1 MPPSTKFT
9 IRRATEPDAPHLAH
23 INITAFEPTPFWRNL
38 FPALDRRATYPLKLA
53 RTLTKLADSA
63 SHLLVAEDPA
73 TGAVVG
79 YARWTVPG
87 PPAPASSGPIALSPA
102 NQDLV
107 TAFRQAGDGALPPGT
122 NLAIHSRFWGDL
134 ERLKAKY
141 LREGDFG
148 AFFPVFFLGVASFFL
163 FFLGVVVVSKVGDH
177 ANSKGLGEGAVLEFL
192 ATLPEAQGQGVAS
205 GLLRWGLERADARNA
220 RVYLEATEEGYPVYR
235 KYGWRDLEVLEL
247 DFAGLGG
254 RSERQRWVMM
264 MRERRDPAG
273 EQSRGLKD

>member
-1 MPPSTKFT
+1 MPPPNKYA
-9 IRRATEPDAPHLAH
+9 IRPATEPDAPHLAH

-38 FPALDRRATYPLKLA
+38 FPALDRTATYPLKLA
-53 RTLTKLADSA
+53 RTLTKLADGA
-63 SHLLVAEDPA
+63 SHLLVAEDA
-73 TGAVVG
+73 STGQIVG

-87 PPAPASSGPIALSPA
+87 PPAHPSSGELSPE
-102 NQDLV
+102 NQHLV
-107 TAFRQAGDGALPPGT
+107 TTFRQAGAGALPPGT
-122 NLAIHSRFWGDL
+122 NLAVHTRFWGEL

-141 LREGDFG
+141 LREGDF
-148 AFFPVFFLGVASFFL
+148 
-163 FFLGVVVVSKVGDH
+163 
-177 ANSKGLGEGAVLEFL
+177 VLEFL

-247 DFAGLGG
+247 DFAELGG

-264 MRERRDPAG
+264 MRERRDPVG
-273 EQSRGLKD
+273 EGAVELRN

>member
-1 MPPSTKFT
+1 MPPPKTYT

-53 RTLTKLADSA
+53 RTLTKLADGA

-87 PPAPASSGPIALSPA
+87 PRAPAPASSGAIALSPA

-107 TAFRQAGDGALPPGT
+107 TAFRRAGDGDGVGALPPGT
-122 NLAIHSRFWGDL
+122 NLAVHSRFWGEL

-148 AFFPVFFLGVASFFL
+148 AFSPHLL
-163 FFLGVVVVSKVGDH
+163 PWDH
-177 ANSKGLGEGAVLEFL
+177 ANDKGEGAVLEFL

-247 DFAGLGG
+247 DFAELGG

-273 EQSRGLKD
+273 EQSGGLKD

>member
-1 MPPSTKFT
+1 MPPSTKYT

-53 RTLTKLADSA
+53 RTLTKLADGA

-87 PPAPASSGPIALSPA
+87 PPAPASSGASALSPA

-107 TAFRQAGDGALPPGT
+107 TAFRRAGDGALPPGT
-122 NLAIHSRFWGDL
+122 NLAVHSRFWGDL

-141 LREGDFG
+141 LREGDF
-148 AFFPVFFLGVASFFL
+148 
-163 FFLGVVVVSKVGDH
+163 
-177 ANSKGLGEGAVLEFL
+177 VLEFL

-247 DFAGLGG
+247 DFAELGG

-273 EQSRGLKD
+273 EQSGGLGK